1 MCSDKARL
9 ARIFPA
15 WRWLKSYQY
24 STFKADLLSALIV
37 IALLVPQG
45 MAYAIVAG
53 LPPITGLYASVL
65 PMIIYAMIGGSPTLS
80 IGPVALISM
89 MTFAT
94 LNPLFEVGSSEYI
107 QAACLLAVLVGV
119 ISLLFGV
126 FRFGFL
132 IRMISH
138 PVIKSFIIASAVLIA
153 LSQLKL
159 LFNIPLQIDN
169 LTNFFI
175 SLSQHFRE
183 IHLPTLLLGLVAI
196 IFLAFSPK
204 LFKTQWIAKIL
215 PQKFRLLMIKVLPLL
230 IICIALVVM
239 HYFHLAAYGI
249 KTVGE
254 IPSGFPP
261 LNMPYWSW
269 DLLLM
274 LLPGAGMIAMVSF
287 VESISIAQATAFQNR
302 SELNSNQELVALGL
316 ANISAGL
323 TASFPVTGSL
333 SRTVVNADA
342 GARTPLSGV
351 ISSIFI
357 VIVSL
362 YFTGL
367 FKELPLAILAATI
380 MVSIWKLVDI
390 KPFIETWRYSKADGT
405 AMWITFFAVLFIDIS
420 TGLILGIVSTFF
432 LLLWRISRPHIA
444 VLGLVQGT
452 EHFRNIKRHQV
463 LTHPELIS
471 IRVDESL
478 NFFNISTLKEFII
491 QQVSSHAL
499 LKHVILNCSSVSNI
513 DLSAL
518 ETLEEINTELRK
530 LDIQLHFSE
539 VKGPVMDKLQQSH
552 LMQSLSGQIFLTH
565 YQAVAALQ
573 HASEAVN
580 CEIDNGENRV

>member
-1 MCSDKARL
+1 MSSDRDRL
-9 ARIFPA
+9 AQIFPA
-15 WRWLKSYQY
+15 WRWLKGYQY

-107 QAACLLAVLVGV
+107 QAACLLAVLVGL

-126 FRFGFL
+126 LRFGFL

-153 LSQLKL
+153 LSQVKL
-159 LFNIPLQIDN
+159 LFNIPLEIDN
-169 LTNFFI
+169 LSNFLI
-175 SLSQHFRE
+175 SLSQQFRE
-183 IHLPTLLLGLVAI
+183 IHYPTLLLGIIAI

-204 LFKTQWIAKIL
+204 LFKTQMLAKLL
-215 PQKFRLLMIKVLPLL
+215 PQKFRLLIVKVLPLL
-230 IICIALVVM
+230 IICIALIVM
-239 HYFHLAAYGI
+239 HYFKLADYGI
-249 KTVGE
+249 QTVGD

-261 LNMPYWSW
+261 LHMPYWSW
-269 DLLLM
+269 DLVLM

-367 FKELPLAILAATI
+367 FRELPLAILAATI

-390 KPFIETWRYSKADGT
+390 KPFIDTWRYSKADGI

-420 TGLILGIVSTFF
+420 TGLILGIISTFF

-463 LTHPELIS
+463 LTRPEMIS

-478 NFFNISTLKEFII
+478 NFFNIYTLKEFII
-491 QQVSSHAL
+491 QQVSAHSA

-518 ETLEEINTELRK
+518 ETLEEINAELRK

-539 VKGPVMDKLQQSH
+539 VKGPVMDKLEQSH

-565 YQAVAALQ
+565 YQAVASVQQ
-573 HASEAVN
+573 HNDDDAQ
-580 CEIDNGENRV
+580 I